1 MQVVKLNVK
10 TRDVIEWSKP
20 GFSPSEPVFVAS
32 PNATAEDDGV
42 VLFSAV
48 DCSNVRKVLLVIL
61 NASTFE
67 EMACVEFTAMGTV
80 TKDFH
85 GIFTEGK

>member
-1 MQVVKLNVK
+1 MQVVKINVK

-32 PNATAEDDGV
+32 PNATVEDDGV

-48 DCSNVRKVLLVIL
+48 EFSDNQKVLLVIL
-61 NASTFE
+61 DASTFE
-67 EMACVEFTAMGTV
+67 EKACVEFTAKGAV

-85 GIFTEGK
+85 GIFAQGK

>member
-1 MQVVKLNVK
+1 MQVVKLNVN
-10 TRDVIEWSKP
+10 TREAKCWSKP
-20 GFSPSEPVFVAS
+20 GLTPSEPVFVAS

-42 VLFSAV
+42 VLFSAL
-48 DCSNVRKVLLVIL
+48 DYSNNQKVILIIL

-67 EMACVEFTAMGTV
+67 EEACVEFTAAGVV

-85 GIFTEGK
+85 GIFTETK